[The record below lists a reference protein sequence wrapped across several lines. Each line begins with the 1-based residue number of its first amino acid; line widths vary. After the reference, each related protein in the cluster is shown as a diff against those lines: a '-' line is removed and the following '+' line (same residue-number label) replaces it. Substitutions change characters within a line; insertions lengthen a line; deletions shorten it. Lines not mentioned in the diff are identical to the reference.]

1 MRRMEI
7 KTIVTLR
14 SKIMLKKVVILLSF
28 VVLFTPFVIFAQ
40 DASKESEQPIG
51 VTITGENV
59 SLFET
64 FAKGGTASANSA
76 VAQLNALKV
85 TDAKDVD
92 GKALDELKGKVLIY
106 LPTKEADS
114 LITGNQ
120 MRGKTVTVIGKLF
133 KQANAILVETI
144 EGNGGEDDFDKL
156 PVGSKSQLQVL

>member
-1 MRRMEI
+1 
-7 KTIVTLR
+7 
-14 SKIMLKKVVILLSF
+14 MLKKVV
-28 VVLFTPFVIFAQ
+28 VVLTFMVVVTPFVIIAQ
-40 DASKESEQPIG
+40 DANKESEQPVG

-64 FAKGGTASANSA
+64 FAKGGTASSNSA

-85 TDAKDVD
+85 TEAKDVD
-92 GKALDELKGKVLIY
+92 GKSLDDLKGKILIY

-144 EGNGGEDDFDKL
+144 EGNGGEDDFDNL